1 MLISLDRLT
10 VTSFSWGLGKMSN
23 NQAESYSLL
32 KACQLA
38 KETGFKYL
46 HVYGDSKILIK
57 MLNSDGLFNIPALN
71 VILKRI
77 RIILKDFEKVEF
89 FHILRALNET
99 VDSLANVACLLS
111 QGYLSL
117 NGETSLFQP
126 IP

>member
-1 MLISLDRLT
+1 
-10 VTSFSWGLGKMSN
+10 MSN

-38 KETGFKYL
+38 KEAGFKYL
-46 HVYGDSKILIK
+46 HVYGDSEILIK
-57 MLNSDGLFNIPALN
+57 MLNSNGLFNIPALN

-77 RIILKDFEKVEF
+77 QIILKDFDKAEF

-99 VDSLANVACLLS
+99 TDSLANASGLLA

-117 NGETSLFQP
+117 NGEASLFQP